1 MIKPIQ
7 PNSKICVHSGPFH
20 ADEVFSAAVMTIIEP
35 TVRIIRSRDEKDWET
50 ADFRVDV
57 GGKYNPETGDYDHH
71 QLGFDSRHPAPS
83 SRYEKGPKKS
93 SIGLIWES
101 YGLTAIEKIMKMHQ
115 YDLDDEGMMFAY
127 EQINKTLIAPIDAAD
142 NGEAKEFYMDSGAY
156 RNPSIIN
163 LIQNLN
169 PTWMEKET
177 TPDKCFHTAVQFA
190 INYLSREIIRN
201 ISVYAGRFKLLEKVK
216 EVDSS
221 GILVLDEFVPWSPIF
236 TKYPEETKDI
246 KMVIFPSNNL
256 WMVQSP
262 YYNWRIDNGR
272 FSEYTIDGKK
282 RKQRYP
288 APTAIWGA
296 TNDILAEMTGIEDA
310 VFVHGTGFIGAAKS
324 LDGANKLAQYIIDN
338 QE

>member
-35 TVRIIRSRDEKDWET
+35 TVRIIRSRDEKDWEA

-57 GGKYNPETGDYDHH
+57 GGKYNPETGDFDHH
-71 QLGFDSRHPAPS
+71 QLDFDIRHTAPS
-83 SRYEKGPKKS
+83 SKYEKGPKKS
-93 SIGLIWES
+93 SVGLIWEF
-101 YGLTAIEKIMKMHQ
+101 YGPDAINKIMKL
-115 YDLDDEGMMFAY
+115 YNFDLDHEGVLFAH
-127 EQINKTLIAPIDAAD
+127 EQITRTLIAPIDAAD
-142 NGEAKEFYMDSGAY
+142 NGEAKDFYLDSGAY

-169 PTWMEKET
+169 PTWLEKDE
-177 TPDKCFHTAVQFA
+177 TPDDCFRKAVQFA
-190 INYLSREIIRN
+190 INYITREIVRN
-201 ISVYAGRFKLLEKVK
+201 ISVYTGRFKLLEQVK
-216 EVDSS
+216 ATDSS
-221 GILVLDEFVPWSPIF
+221 GLLVLEEFVPWSPIF

-262 YYNWRIDNGR
+262 YYNWRVDKER
-272 FSEYTIDGKK
+272 FSEYTINGKK

-288 APTAIWGA
+288 APKEICGA
-296 TNDILAEMTGIEDA
+296 TNDVLAELTGVEDA
-310 VFVHGTGFIGAAKS
+310 VFIHATGFIGAAKS
-324 LDGANKLAQYIIDN
+324 LDGAKQLAQYILDH